1 MMDSTR
7 TDAAAAEDTGVRMPQ
22 PDLGPMI
29 AANQAALESATELQ
43 QHMMQRMAN
52 VNEELLDFVNRRLET
67 DRRTASEMASCKS
80 MSDAFTVYSGFLQQ
94 MMRDYA
100 DESGRIASLW
110 AEQTRETVTEMQS
123 QMGRSAE
130 TVTRKAASG

>member
-7 TDAAAAEDTGVRMPQ
+7 TDTAAEEMGVRMPQ

-29 AANQAALESATELQ
+29 AANQAALETAAELQ
-43 QHMMQRMAN
+43 QHMMQRMAS

-67 DRRTASEMASCKS
+67 DRRTASEMASSKS
-80 MSDAFTVYSGFLQQ
+80 MSDAFTIYSGFLQQ

-100 DESGRIASLW
+100 DETGRIASLW
-110 AEQTRETVTEMQS
+110 AEQARETVTEMQT
-123 QMGRSAE
+123 QMGRSTE
-130 TVTRKAASG
+130 SLTRKAAAG